1 MQRDEGFVH
10 FLGEADRFY
19 QLITSV
25 EEVLGLWEQLAFV
38 SENNEVDY
46 ETIFEMPVDND
57 VFKVIYGPPFTVVF
71 QNTMGGFLLLY
82 SIRRPG
88 F

>member
-1 MQRDEGFVH
+1 MLSDEGFVH

-19 QLITSV
+19 QVITSI
-25 EEVLGLWEQLAFV
+25 EEVIELWGLLA
-38 SENNEVDY
+38 SIAENNEVDD
-46 ETIFEMPVDND
+46 EIIFEMPVDGD
-57 VFKVIYGPPFTVVF
+57 DFKVVYGPPFTVVF
-71 QNTMGGFLLLY
+71 QNTLGGLLLLY